1 MGLFDIFKKK
11 ENQVEELEAI
21 PVRQSLA
28 EFFSIDIH
36 NLNQYLSHD
45 TDNGLKYTA
54 TVQEL
59 NNDMGLFK
67 EAIIK
72 RFKEDGSYQV
82 ELWADRTGMTSDL
95 SEFVTICCKLYGPT
109 KGGEGEIT
117 QRDYTLIERGA
128 FSRLW
133 DKVWVDM
140 STNEDGNKVM
150 TITLFNPEQY

>member
-1 MGLFDIFKKK
+1 MGFFDLFKKK
-11 ENQVEELEAI
+11 DNQVEELEAI

-36 NLNQYLSHD
+36 NLDKYLGD
-45 TDNGLKYTA
+45 DLENGLKYTA
-54 TVQEL
+54 TIQKL

-72 RFKEDGSYQV
+72 RFKGDGSYQV
-82 ELWADRTGMTSDL
+82 EFWADRAGMTADL
-95 SEFVTICCKLYGPT
+95 SEFVAVCCKLFGPT
-109 KGGEGEIT
+109 KTGEGEIT

-133 DKVWVDM
+133 NNVWVDM
-140 STNEDGNKVM
+140 STNDDDNKVM
-150 TITLFNPEQY
+150 TITLFNPEQF

>member
-36 NLNQYLSHD
+36 NLGQYLSED
-45 TDNGLKYTA
+45 SDNGLKYTV
-54 TVQEL
+54 TIQKL

-72 RFKEDGSYQV
+72 RFKGDGSYQV
-82 ELWADRTGMTSDL
+82 EFWADRAGMTADL
-95 SEFVTICCKLYGPT
+95 SEFVTVCSKLFGQT
-109 KGGEGEIT
+109 KTGESEIT

-133 DKVWVDM
+133 DKVSVDM
-140 STNEDGNKVM
+140 STNDDDHKVM